1 MTPIIRLNKDAQ
13 SLLTTLAENLG
24 VSEQDAL
31 QIAVDRFISA
41 HDTHTIAARTIDSL
55 LVRDAALIE
64 RLGNE

>member
-1 MTPIIRLNKDAQ
+1 MTPIIRLNKEAQ

-41 HDTHTIAARTIDSL
+41 HDAHAIAARTIDSL
-55 LVRDAALIE
+55 LVRDAALLE
-64 RLGNE
+64 RLGSE